1 MADVRNTGTWQ
12 RVERGYS
19 DMQSLI
25 SRGEYNLAL
34 VKGRQTIEQIIRL
47 RAAKNFVIYTDLAET
62 IDNLYRDGYIGSES
76 RDASHTIRTLGNRAV
91 HEGDNSPKDA
101 AAALKLLG
109 KEMRAFVEGD
119 EGEGERTPVM
129 IKPERGRSQRQPER
143 RQAPR
148 NEGRDIELM
157 SDRQNPRRSLQRGQ
171 RGGSGTQSRRGGAPA
186 RPQRQSSGGGVN
198 IYDVLRILI
207 PLICI
212 ILLVILIRN
221 LIPSGEETAT
231 SPVETTTEAVPVET
245 VPETVPPTTEPPTEA
260 PTRYMIKGNNVN
272 VRYEPN
278 TGARIYEQLSDGTE
292 IGEIEEVEGG
302 DWVKITRDGGEY
314 YVGRDYVTPIE
325 DAGTEE

>member
-1 MADVRNTGTWQ
+1 
-12 RVERGYS
+12 
-19 DMQSLI
+19 
-25 SRGEYNLAL
+25 
-34 VKGRQTIEQIIRL
+34 
-47 RAAKNFVIYTDLAET
+47 
-62 IDNLYRDGYIGSES
+62 
-76 RDASHTIRTLGNRAV
+76 
-91 HEGDNSPKDA
+91 
-101 AAALKLLG
+101 
-109 KEMRAFVEGD
+109 
-119 EGEGERTPVM
+119 
-129 IKPERGRSQRQPER
+129 
-143 RQAPR
+143 
-148 NEGRDIELM
+148 M
-157 SDRQNPRRSLQRGQ
+157 SDRQNPRRSPQRGQ

-302 DWVKITRDGGEY
+302 DWVRITRDGGEY